1 MGAAPCKVLCPGVAA
16 SRCPWPHLRLLI
28 GVSNLR
34 GELCWVSLRGLPWWE
49 GGPEAAGSPWSPDSM
64 GSQAVGLSDDAEL
77 SDTLG

>member
-34 GELCWVSLRGLPWWE
+34 GELCWVSLRGLAALVGGWPGSCWE
-49 GGPEAAGSPWSPDSM
+49 PLVTG
-64 GSQAVGLSDDAEL
+64 QHGLPGCRSL
-77 SDTLG
+77 R